1 MNEIFTRETLMPGYL
16 IFPRALLTLDLNA
29 AELSIYML
37 LLDRARISARSEDWQ
52 DELGQVFLYFPI
64 EKLAVAAGRSPSA
77 VKHALR
83 GLEEKDLIARKRQG
97 LGKPNRIYVKLPEA
111 GKGAVP
117 AEGQGSL
124 PPEGQGSHPP
134 EGRRSG
140 PAERRESTRPRG
152 RFQPCNKNYRDKTRE
167 ISSAS
172 VPAPGETERLLLLLK
187 KMEAKADTTADPLIR
202 QSPGPF
208 PGRPPSYP

>member
-111 GKGAVP
+111 GKSAD
-117 AEGQGSL
+117 AEGQRSL
-124 PPEGQGSHPP
+124 PPEGQRSTPV
-134 EGRRSG
+134 EGRKAY

-152 RFQPCNKNYRDKTRE
+152 RFQPYNKNYRDKTRE
-167 ISSAS
+167 LSSVS
-172 VPAPGETERLLLLLK
+172 APSRAEYERMLKLLK
-187 KMEAKADTTADPLIR
+187 KMEAKADTTGDPLIR
-202 QSPGPF
+202 QSPEPF